1 MLEQV
6 PAPVPGLPAPPWAPA
21 VAVLDRCWDRVTGLR
36 TSLAVVALVAL
47 TVGRAGLGF
56 EGDGT
61 TWIELVRAFPE
72 PLDDYRS
79 NSVTGTALA
88 RLVGVDSIDGWI
100 ALHLVVLLLVVVVVG
115 RVIVD
120 RFPTGEGRALA
131 AVWVA
136 LGSAAPA
143 LTQKVGSYDPYV
155 VLGVV
160 LVTWGRRRGTAVVG
174 GVLIGATSAEQG
186 IIGIVGAV
194 VVAAALA
201 DDVGDGVLGRLR
213 RVTVLP
219 VLGVGVAAVAAT
231 RLALVAWYRATGAT
245 VPSRADVLGSFL
257 GESLANAATAGLA
270 GVYAWLGLGWGLVV
284 LAPLALRWTRG
295 QAVAVLAGLVALPAA
310 VTVATLDGTRV
321 FAMVSLPAYLVL
333 LGRLV
338 DAVGEG
344 AVERTFV
351 RRATVAALLA
361 APLLPALLTSPG
373 GEPHFV
379 FPF

>member
-21 VAVLDRCWDRVTGLR
+21 VAVLDGCWDRVTGLR
-36 TSLAVVALVAL
+36 ASLAVVALVAL

-120 RFPTGEGRALA
+120 RFPTGEGRTLA
-131 AVWVA
+131 AIWVA

-213 RVTVLP
+213 RITVLP

-321 FAMVSLPAYLVL
+321 FAMVSLPAYLIL

>member
-36 TSLAVVALVAL
+36 ASLAVVALVAL

-100 ALHLVVLLLVVVVVG
+100 ALHLVVLLLAVVVVG

-131 AVWVA
+131 AIWVA

-160 LVTWGRRRGTAVVG
+160 LVTWGRRRWAAVVG

-295 QAVAVLAGLVALPAA
+295 QTVAVLAGLVALPAA